1 MSNKSYYKGTF
12 DEVHI
17 PEALL
22 GKVVNMD
29 MDKTKKRKTN
39 KLRVALA
46 GVAAFALCMIVSN
59 GICFAATGETWVSK
73 VIMTINGEDV
83 EQEVTW
89 HQEGDVIVGELEYE
103 LENEEDEISITMQG
117 QVVGDDMEMELSNNE
132 DDIKAEIY
140 DNGDY
145 ISAEVDTE
153 AGKTYFLVGESKIDI
168 TDDIA
173 DGKASGELDY
183 DGQRFGYEIIQYGDD
198 YEIALYTIGE

>member
-17 PEALL
+17 PKALL

-46 GVAAFALCMIVSN
+46 SVAAFALCMIVSN

-73 VIMTINGEDV
+73 VIMTINGEEV

-89 HQEGDVIVGELEYE
+89 HQEGDVIIGELEYE

-117 QVVGDDMEMELSNNE
+117 QYDMEMELSNNE
-132 DDIKAEIY
+132 DNIKAEIY
-140 DNGDY
+140 DSGDY

-153 AGKTYFLVGESKIDI
+153 AGKTYFSVGECKIDI
-168 TDDIA
+168 TDDIV

-183 DGQRFGYEIIQYGDD
+183 DGKRFGYEVTQNGDD